1 MCRLYGGFGRVWL
14 PGVDERG
21 LAGVRTRLEDFA
33 SGVFAGLPR
42 SDQRATGVRYLR
54 GLMLDGRRKSMQPM
68 AQRLGVDHQQLQQFL
83 TSSTWD
89 VDGVRRRLARA
100 AVDVVGP
107 QVWVVDDT
115 GFPKDGKASAC
126 VARQY
131 CGALGKVGNCQVAV
145 SVHAATAM
153 ASAVLDWRLFVPES
167 WDETCVPDTDGK
179 ITNPH
184 ARRLRQQPV
193 TRDQAGAKKPHIRVR
208 APREEQ
214 IEQILR
220 RRAASKVP
228 DGERYRPKWLMALEM
243 LDELAGWGLRPPL
256 LTADAGY
263 GQVAEFRQGLTE
275 RAIPYIVA
283 TTSSTTAQPGDA
295 QPVEA
300 AYAGVGKHP
309 APKYPRPAR
318 TLKDLAIAH
327 GADAARPVRW
337 RDRITTDHAPDR
349 PTGELTGRFFAI
361 RVRPAGRSI
370 QRGPRC
376 GDDGVLPECWLLV
389 EWPPGKEEPTDYWLS
404 DLPATTPLAE
414 LVRLAKSRWRIEHDY
429 RELKTALGL
438 DHFEGRS
445 WIGWHRHVT
454 LATAAQLFLTQL
466 RTAHPNA
473 AGQT

>member
-1 MCRLYGGFGRVWL
+1 M
-14 PGVDERG
+14 DERG
-21 LAGVRTRLEDFA
+21 LARVRTRLEDFA
-33 SGVFAGLPR
+33 AGVFAGLPR

-89 VDGVRRRLARA
+89 VNGVRQRLAAA

-107 QVWVVDDT
+107 QVWALDDT
-115 GFPKDGKASAC
+115 GLPKDGKASAC

-131 CGALGKVGNCQVAV
+131 SGTLGKVGNCQIAV
-145 SVHAATAM
+145 SVHATTDT
-153 ASAVLDWRLFVPES
+153 ASAVLNWRLFVPES
-167 WDETCVPDTDGK
+167 WDETCVPDDAGK
-179 ITNPH
+179 VANPH
-184 ARRLRQQPV
+184 ARRLRRQP
-193 TRDQAGAKKPHIRVR
+193 TTLDEAGARKPHTRKQLPR
-208 APREEQ
+208 AEQ
-214 IEQILR
+214 IDQILR
-220 RRAASKVP
+220 RRAASKLP
-228 DGERYRPKWLMALEM
+228 DDQRYRPKWMMALEM
-243 LDELAGWGLRPPL
+243 LDELAGWGLHPPL

-275 RAIPYIVA
+275 RGIPYIMA
-283 TTSSTTAQPGDA
+283 TTSSTTAQPDHA
-295 QPVEA
+295 QPVEV

-309 APKYPRPAR
+309 TPRYPHPAR
-318 TLKDLAIAH
+318 SLKDLALTH
-327 GADAARPVRW
+327 GAHHTQPVRW
-337 RDRITTDHAPDR
+337 RDRLPAHGRAPDR
-349 PTGELTGRFFAI
+349 PTGELSGHFFAL
-361 RVRPAGRSI
+361 RVRPAGRTV
-370 QRGPRC
+370 QRGPHR

-389 EWPPGKEEPTDYWLS
+389 QWPPGQDEPTDYWLS
-404 DLPATTPLAE
+404 DLPTTTPLTE
-414 LVRLAKSRWRIEHDY
+414 LVRLAKSRWRVEHDY

-466 RTAHPNA
+466 RTADPKA